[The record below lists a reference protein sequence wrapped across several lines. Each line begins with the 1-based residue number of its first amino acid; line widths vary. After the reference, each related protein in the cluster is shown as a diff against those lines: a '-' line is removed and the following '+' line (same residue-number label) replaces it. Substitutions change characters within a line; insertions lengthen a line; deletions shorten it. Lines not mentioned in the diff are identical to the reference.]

1 MEINFEYKFKDKVD
15 LGTRVR
21 AILGVPE
28 EFLDNETISSPVF
41 LVKASK
47 YVNKHISEVD
57 EDIEIDEDLL
67 GISFIYYICYSL
79 CVGMYARLPK
89 QMENLST
96 KTILQNID
104 WDKKAIEMLNACND
118 IIENALEDVGE
129 EVSLG
134 NTFAVLSDASEY
146 PNTLI

>member
-1 MEINFEYKFKDKVD
+1 MEINFSYKFKNKDD

-28 EFLDNETISSPVF
+28 EYLDNETISSPVF
-41 LVKASK
+41 ITKASK
-47 YVNKHISEVD
+47 YVNKQISEIN
-57 EDIEIDEDLL
+57 ENAEIDEDLL
-67 GISFIYYICYSL
+67 GISFVYHICYSL

-96 KTILQNID
+96 KTILQSID
-104 WDKKAIEMLNACND
+104 WDKKALEMLNTCND
-118 IIENALEDVGE
+118 IIDNALEDLGE

-134 NTFAVLSDASEY
+134 NTFAVLSDESEY